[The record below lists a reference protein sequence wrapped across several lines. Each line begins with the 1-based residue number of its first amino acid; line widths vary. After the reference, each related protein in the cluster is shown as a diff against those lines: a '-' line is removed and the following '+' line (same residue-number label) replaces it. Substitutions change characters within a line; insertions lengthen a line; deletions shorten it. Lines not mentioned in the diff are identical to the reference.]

1 MAEAPTPP
9 SAPQSTSQAA
19 SAQTPYERAREA
31 ALVMLVANAVLCL
44 MKVAAGWWGHS
55 FALTA
60 DGINNLTDVGL
71 SAALFVALRLAA
83 LPPDA
88 KHPYGHGKIEPEV
101 ARLVGLFILA
111 TSGGIFGEAA
121 SRFSDEHQA
130 PSSLVL
136 VVASA
141 AIVVKEVM
149 YRYMRRIAEETN
161 SGALMADALNHR
173 FDVAATGCV
182 LLGTLG
188 VTLGGPSWAFIDDV
202 SAMAVAVLMAV
213 LSVRLI
219 LSSSSELLDEMPPDD
234 VLMEVRRIA
243 AEVPKVRGVE
253 KLLGR
258 KVGLKY
264 FLDIHVELPPEMTV
278 QEGHEIARKVRDR
291 IIEGMPNVAGVLVHM
306 EPAER
311 GAEEAATR
319 TEESNA
325 AKS

>member
-1 MAEAPTPP
+1 MAEAPTSPRTSP
-9 SAPQSTSQAA
+9 STSPTPPAQA
-19 SAQTPYERAREA
+19 PYERAREA
-31 ALVMLVANAVLCL
+31 ALTMLIANGVLCL
-44 MKVAAGWWGHS
+44 MKVTAGWWGHS

-83 LPPDA
+83 RPPDA

-111 TSGGIFGEAA
+111 TSGGIFGEAIG
-121 SRFSDEHQA
+121 RFSDEHQA

-136 VVASA
+136 AVAAA

-234 VLMEVRRIA
+234 VLKEVRRIA
-243 AEVPKVRGVE
+243 AEVPQVRGVE

-278 QEGHEIARKVRDR
+278 REGHEIARKVRDR
-291 IIEGMPNVAGVLVHM
+291 IIEGMPIVAGVLVHM
-306 EPAER
+306 EPDGLES
-311 GAEEAATR
+311 GVAAR
-319 TEESNA
+319 
-325 AKS
+325 